1 MDSYDWDQEVQPVDV
16 LLPQETNLT
25 GVRQC
30 SYNMDSLDVFKG
42 SDSWVV
48 SYSSSLTSTLS
59 TTPVPSFL
67 TTAVSSVVRAGV
79 PTPPWTSS
87 PPLQHCY

>member
-1 MDSYDWDQEVQPVDV
+1 MCCCRRR
-16 LLPQETNLT
+16 LT
-25 GVRQC
+25 KVRQC
-30 SYNMDSLDVFKG
+30 SYNMDSLDVIKG

-48 SYSSSLTSTLS
+48 SYSSSPTSTLS

-67 TTAVSSVVRAGV
+67 TTAFSSVVRAGV
-79 PTPPWTSS
+79 PSPPWTSS